1 MIRAILLMLLLSGC
15 AMLGLT
21 PYGANPL
28 NSAIYGVP
36 DAEIVVRQPQLYTR
50 AEIDAINAE
59 AECRRLARTMVQ
71 AQRCGV
77 RR

>member
-1 MIRAILLMLLLSGC
+1 MIRAILLTLLLSGC
-15 AMLGLT
+15 AAFGLT

-59 AECRRLARTMVQ
+59 MSCRALARSSLQ